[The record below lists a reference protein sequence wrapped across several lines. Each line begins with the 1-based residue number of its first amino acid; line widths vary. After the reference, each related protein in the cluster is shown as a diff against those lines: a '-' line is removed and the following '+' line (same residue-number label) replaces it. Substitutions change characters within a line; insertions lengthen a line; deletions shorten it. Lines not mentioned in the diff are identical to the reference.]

1 MERLR
6 KESYGKIGKSKGQT
20 TFAPEIPNLGG
31 LTTTIQRT
39 SVRWRPKQFTTWRHY
54 ANQRQRRS
62 QVARTTTVRRCTDTK
77 GDCFNDRKGVCSNP
91 DRLLETS
98 SVQNVFTPKR
108 TFCILNR
115 FQRSLRVKRSEQIL
129 RHLILDLTP
138 ERLLSWSPFEL
149 FLLVLLAVCKGHSDR
164 YKQGGGSTRWSLL

>member
-39 SVRWRPKQFTTWRHY
+39 SARWRLKRFTTRRHY

-62 QVARTTTVRRCTDTK
+62 QVARTTTVRRCTDRK
-77 GDCFNDRKGVCSNP
+77 GDCSNP

-98 SVQNVFTPKR
+98 YVQNVFTPKR

-115 FQRSLRVKRSEQIL
+115 FQRGLRVKRSEQIL

-138 ERLLSWSPFEL
+138 ERLLRWSPFEL

-164 YKQGGGSTRWSLL
+164 YKQGGGSTRWNPL